1 MSNVYQKI
9 SVGGFC
15 SISSEGKIGGKAFE
29 LRTFPEYSG
38 IRRHASLF
46 VENIDASH
54 LLCSAVSQ
62 Y

>member
-1 MSNVYQKI
+1 MSTVYQKI
-9 SVGGFC
+9 SVRGFC
-15 SISSEGKIGGKAFE
+15 SISSEGKISAKGFE

-46 VENIDASH
+46 VEYLDASH
-54 LLCSAVSQ
+54 LLCSAVTQ